1 MVSLKSREI
10 RPQMIFTAARP
21 VLESELIFDCNHQ
34 TSLWLVMAVTDFHKI
49 LIGRCP
55 ANIRLP
61 ILKNPDQQHIVII
74 LVEMR
79 LNILKIADHDRDIVH
94 VTVAVGIHQAA
105 LSRQI
110 HTGDTARPPC
120 KRACDCAAACT
131 DLKNFICLFE
141 GQPVDDIRP
150 QR

>member
-1 MVSLKSREI
+1 MSGKGSRRSALVVSLKSREI

-49 LIGRCP
+49 LIGCRP

-61 ILKNPDQQHIVII
+61 ILKNPDQQYIVII
-74 LVEMR
+74 LVKMR

-105 LSRQI
+105 LSR
-110 HTGDTARPPC
+110 
-120 KRACDCAAACT
+120 
-131 DLKNFICLFE
+131 
-141 GQPVDDIRP
+141 
-150 QR
+150 